1 MSAEDFFSRAGLIVE
16 FFFSGLVS
24 IWNLM
29 RDNWLLAVLLA
40 LFVVSFVVT
49 VLLAIKSI
57 K

>member
-1 MSAEDFFSRAGLIVE
+1 MSAEEFFSRAGLIVE
-16 FFFSGLVS
+16 FFFSGFVS

-29 RDNWLLAVLLA
+29 RENWLLAVLLA

-49 VLLAIKSI
+49 VLLTIKSI

>member
-1 MSAEDFFSRAGLIVE
+1 MSAEEFFSRAGLIVE

-29 RDNWLLAVLLA
+29 RENWLLAVLLA